1 MNPDSENFDSLRQ
14 LLSLKR
20 HEIPP
25 PGYFDRFSRDVIARI
40 KAGERGGEV
49 GADYSWLR
57 RFLGMFDVKP
67 VFAGAFGTAV
77 CAFIVSGIISSENTP
92 VMGGGVSNIAGNT
105 SVAAIPVSMSGP
117 GVDEQFSTSSNSVAG
132 SLFDH
137 FPLQTQPASEQILLT
152 GGN

>member
-25 PGYFDRFSRDVIARI
+25 PGYFDRFSREVTARI
-40 KAGERGGEV
+40 KAGERGGEI
-49 GADYSWLR
+49 GASYSWLR
-57 RFLGMFDVKP
+57 RLLGMFDVKP
-67 VFAGAFGTAV
+67 IFAGAFGTAV
-77 CAFIVSGIISSENTP
+77 CAFIVSGIISSEQSP
-92 VMGGGVSNIAGNT
+92 VMGGAVSAVSGNP
-105 SVAAIPVSMSGP
+105 SVAAIPVSMTSP
-117 GVDEQFSTSSNSVAG
+117 GLDQQFSTTSNSVAG

-137 FPLQTQPASEQILLT
+137 FPLQTEPASQQVLFS

>member
-1 MNPDSENFDSLRQ
+1 
-14 LLSLKR
+14 
-20 HEIPP
+20 
-25 PGYFDRFSRDVIARI
+25 
-40 KAGERGGEV
+40 
-49 GADYSWLR
+49 
-57 RFLGMFDVKP
+57 MFDVNP

-77 CAFIVSGIISSENTP
+77 CAFFVSGIISSENTP
-92 VMGGGVSNIAGNT
+92 VMGGGLSNIGGNA

-117 GVDEQFSTSSNSVAG
+117 GVDEQFSTGSNSVAG